1 MATWSPVK
9 LDQKRELVRQTAEE
23 LDSLERSRRF
33 YEEEYKGK
41 DKKRYLNAVKSDI
54 AAKRQELATM
64 EYMPT
69 LGELKRNEPEELE
82 EMLALMLNDLRLFF
96 QVDNVITTASLWQLI
111 PLITETYPSL
121 TLEDVALCLLDAKRG
136 RYGEIYNR
144 LDGAVIL
151 GWIKKYE
158 EERKERT
165 ELKSYAREI
174 NHKESQYGERQST
187 GHDDR
192 KLFELS
198 KTKVMLDRAKKDGNK
213 S

>member
-33 YEEEYKGK
+33 YEEEYQGT
-41 DKKRYLNAVKSDI
+41 DKKRYLNAIKADLE
-54 AAKRQELATM
+54 AKRAELATM

-69 LGELKRNEPEELE
+69 MGELKRNEPEELE

-96 QVDNVITTASLWQLI
+96 QVDNVISTASLWQLI

-136 RYGEIYNR
+136 KYGEIYNR

-151 GWIKKYE
+151 GWIKRYE

-174 NHKESQYGERQST
+174 NHKESQYGERQSSPDNT
-187 GHDDR
+187 REMLQKAKSALLIEQAKADR
-192 KLFELS
+192 KP
-198 KTKVMLDRAKKDGNK
+198 
-213 S
+213 